1 VKQAV
6 LAPDVRAAVFVLG
19 PMLAPQLPPLAFA
32 ELIDLVLG
40 ADPALDEPVTSGG
53 DSVVWD
59 GGKKP

>member
-1 VKQAV
+1 VKQAS

-19 PMLAPQLPPLAFA
+19 PMLAPQLPPLTFG

-40 ADPALDEPVTSGG
+40 EDPALDEPVTSGG

-59 GGKKP
+59 GGKQP